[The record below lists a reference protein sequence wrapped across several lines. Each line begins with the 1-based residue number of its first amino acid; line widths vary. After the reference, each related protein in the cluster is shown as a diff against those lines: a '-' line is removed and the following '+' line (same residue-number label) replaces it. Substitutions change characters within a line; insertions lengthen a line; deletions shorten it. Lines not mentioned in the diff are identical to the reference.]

1 MNPLILTK
9 NNLYYLQLIIAIPK
23 RITTI
28 LIVTVTTIV
37 AAKENN
43 SFMISLTLKSQ
54 ITTINRKYKNKS
66 LKRSII

>member
-1 MNPLILTK
+1 MTNNQSIHNKIKFSNLMNPLILTK

-43 SFMISLTLKSQ
+43 SFMISLT
-54 ITTINRKYKNKS
+54 
-66 LKRSII
+66 